1 MTKHGIPEVLLF
13 DLGGVLLDIDFGRAF
28 HAWGEMAGV
37 APELLAARYRADEPY
52 ERHERGEIS
61 ASEYFASLRES
72 LQVALT
78 DAQFEA
84 GWNALLLAEKREITG
99 LIAQLPRS
107 LPLYVFSNSN
117 LTHQRHWMP
126 ELAALL
132 PRFERIF
139 VSSDIGLRKP
149 EREAYAHVAREI
161 GAAPADILFFDDS
174 LPNVEGARDAGL
186 HAVHV
191 TTPEVVRAALQ
202 PYF

>member
-1 MTKHGIPEVLLF
+1 MSKHRIPEVLLF

-28 HAWGEMAGV
+28 QAWGEMAGV
-37 APELLAARYRADEPY
+37 APALLAARYRTDEAY
-52 ERHERGEIS
+52 ERHERGQIS
-61 ASEYFASLRES
+61 ASEYYACLRES

-117 LTHQRHWMP
+117 LTHQRHWMRQ
-126 ELAALL
+126 LATLL

-174 LPNVEGARDAGL
+174 LPNVEGARHAGL

-191 TTPEVVRAALQ
+191 TSAEAVRAALR
-202 PYF
+202 PYL